1 MFTNS
6 LFTKAATA
14 AVLLCASCAALAQSR
29 EGSALEHADANQDGK
44 ITRQEYID
52 ARAAQFARMDRNGDG
67 FVDDADSRDR
77 ADQSSRGKRMA
88 SAMRGRIDSDGD
100 GKISKD
106 EFVNAPTMLFDR
118 FDADKNGELD
128 AKELEAAR
136 SAGERLRDRRKQQ

>member
-1 MFTNS
+1 MFT
-6 LFTKAATA
+6 KIATA
-14 AVLLCASCAALAQSR
+14 AVLLCSSCVVLAQSR

-52 ARAAQFARMDRNGDG
+52 ARAAQFARMDRNSDG
-67 FVDDADSRDR
+67 VVDDADSRDR
-77 ADQSSRGKRMA
+77 ADQSSRGKRA
-88 SAMRGRIDSDGD
+88 GAALRGRIDTDGD

-136 SAGERLRDRRKQQ
+136 SAGERLRERRQQQ